1 MMIPSIRQLATALA
15 FGACITTALTGCDY
29 WPPALQAQIEQLRI
43 EAQTAA
49 ADKALL
55 QNQLSAANK
64 AKEELQ
70 SRVEELSR
78 VNKEKSSMIA
88 SLERALSAERERVS
102 KLTKG
107 SAGKGKSKASGKAV
121 GKPPRK
127 RSPKPPA
134 KAAPKKSAPKKK
146 SAAPQ
151 HQRVSAATAVETDAR
166 VMTWLTTMG

>member
-1 MMIPSIRQLATALA
+1 MMIRSIRQVAAALA
-15 FGACITTALTGCDY
+15 FGVCITTALTGCDY

-88 SLERALSAERERVS
+88 SLERALSAERERAS

-107 SAGKGKSKASGKAV
+107 SKSKGKSKAV

-127 RSPKPPA
+127 RSKPPA
-134 KAAPKKSAPKKK
+134 KTAPKKTAPKKK

-151 HQRVSAATAVETDAR
+151 HQRVSAASTIKTDAR
-166 VMTWLTTMG
+166 SLTGLTTTLG